1 MFRGMLTSCVCI
13 KSYQIVSYLVQAIGF
28 YMSAIIMFLHYELY
42 KLFPLH
48 GSGHLHLLS
57 IARVSN
63 I

>member
-13 KSYQIVSYLVQAIGF
+13 KSYQIVSYLDQAIGF
-28 YMSAIIMFLHYELY
+28 YIAAIVMFLCYESC

-57 IARVSN
+57 IARVYN

>member
-1 MFRGMLTSCVCI
+1 MLTSCVCI
-13 KSYQIVSYLVQAIGF
+13 KSYQIVSYLDQTIGF
-28 YMSAIIMFLHYELY
+28 YISAIIMFLRYESY

-57 IARVSN
+57 IGRVYN